1 MDATRTGATRGCV
14 AAVATA
20 GRVLALAAAWWCACG
35 TAATP
40 PVAAPVTSAVAHSF
54 ERAAPPAPAVQMP
67 ATPTGTRPTGS
78 APASPLTGPAGVTV
92 VTLERIVLRARFSSA
107 RTAPW

>member
-54 ERAAPPAPAVQMP
+54 ERAAPPAPAEQMP
-67 ATPTGTRPTGS
+67 ATPTGTDPSGS
-78 APASPLTGPAGVTV
+78 APTSRLTRPAGGTAAPPAPSGVRGPV
-92 VTLERIVLRARFSSA
+92 RRAPA
-107 RTAPW
+107 AP